1 MSSPCSNGRCAILV
15 VDDDEVLAS
24 TLAKLLRQHYASVHT
39 ALSGT
44 EAVAVLEREADIR
57 LVLTDLVM
65 PVMDGLGV
73 LEYARQHHPEVSII
87 LMTGFGTIETAVEAI
102 KRGAEDYLTKPFD
115 TETVLKKVSRLMEL
129 YELKERVA
137 RLESRLQQESPFSQ
151 IVAGSAAMRAVV
163 QRASVAARSS
173 APVLIVGE
181 TGTGKE
187 MLARAIHNASPRAN
201 RPFVPVNCA
210 ALPHDLM
217 ESELFG
223 YRKGAFTGALAD
235 HAGLFEAAHG
245 GTLFLDEIGE
255 LPLAAQAKLLRV
267 LEAGELRRVGET
279 TAARVDVRLLSATN
293 RPVQQ
298 LQGGAFR
305 EDLFFRIST
314 IVLDVPPLRHR
325 RDDLYLLVKHFLH
338 LLEGRYGR
346 SVSLDRAGLDHLL
359 SYSFPGNVRELAH
372 ILESAVAVSTDSPQ
386 VIFDRDLTPL
396 LRNHSAFRD
405 LPPQVASDCSLETLE
420 KFAIRQALRLASYN
434 KSHAAELLGL
444 SRGSLYN
451 KLREYGLESNGDEPG
466 PVGAPPS
473 FKN

>member
-1 MSSPCSNGRCAILV
+1 MSSPSSGRCGILV

-24 TLAKLLRQHYASVHT
+24 TLAKLLRMHYAIVHM

-44 EAVAVLEREADIR
+44 EAVAVLEREANIR

-65 PVMDGLGV
+65 PVTDGLDV

-115 TETVLKKVSRLMEL
+115 TGTVLKKVSRLMEL

-137 RLESRLQQESPFSQ
+137 LLESRLHQESPFSQ

-163 QRASVAARSS
+163 QRAGVAARSS
-173 APVLIVGE
+173 APVLIAGE

-187 MLARAIHNASPRAN
+187 MLARAIHSASPRAN

-210 ALPHDLM
+210 ALPHDLI

-293 RPVQQ
+293 RPIQQ
-298 LQGGAFR
+298 LQGAAFR

-325 RDDLYLLVKHFLH
+325 RDDLYLLVKHFLR

-346 SVSLDRAGLDHLL
+346 PLSLDRAGLDHLL
-359 SYSFPGNVRELAH
+359 GYPFPGNVRELAH

-386 VIFDRDLTPL
+386 VILEHDLVPL
-396 LRNHSAFRD
+396 LRSHTAFHD
-405 LPPQVASDCSLETLE
+405 LPPQVASDCSLEKLE

-434 KSHAAELLGL
+434 KSRAAELLGL

-451 KLREYGLESNGDEPG
+451 KLREYGLESNADEPD
-466 PVGAPPS
+466 PAATPPS